1 MSIPQVTLSSG
12 NVKSMPVLGLG
23 TAAVPFPGPEIVVKV
38 VLEAIELG
46 YRCVAKCTQVQ
57 LPFSRLL
64 QWTSADRD
72 VESTILDE
80 PNIRAGV
87 PGAGLNPRS
96 DNISGSDIT
105 KVGNMVQSPLAGQF
119 CRGSTQPF
127 QPSPSARRLSEVDL
141 SGTYHAEFVIKYKQ
155 EFERDLDPQ
164 TYQVFYRNKR
174 LASEVVQ
181 KTCPYNF

>member
-80 PNIRAGV
+80 PIRRANIRAGV

-105 KVGNMVQSPLAGQF
+105 KVGNMVQSPLAEAAHNHSSLHHLPVGYP
-119 CRGSTQPF
+119 RW
-127 QPSPSARRLSEVDL
+127 
-141 SGTYHAEFVIKYKQ
+141 I
-155 EFERDLDPQ
+155 
-164 TYQVFYRNKR
+164 YQVFYRNKR